1 VKEVTTELAK
11 TSGVGWSKEDI
22 ALIREMCAPKATD
35 SEFKLFLYI
44 AGKYSL
50 DPLTKEIYCQK
61 YWNTKKSE
69 YNPATIF
76 VSYMGMLKVAER
88 TGQLDGIEDECF
100 YNDKGELMGARAT
113 VWKKGCAHPFVAEV
127 DLDEYAAP
135 DRNPMWKTANTGGK
149 PKTMIKKVAKMHA
162 LRLAFGLSELYAEE
176 EFDRP
181 TDLTKTVEV
190 VPEQPK
196 PLPRAAKPAPVDIV
210 TGEVVEEWQPSSV
223 AENLARWYFAATTEE
238 KFTAINEEAKK
249 AGLDK
254 PNRLWLNDQRK
265 LALEAYNA
273 VLRAEQQ
280 AS

>member
-1 VKEVTTELAK
+1 MTTELSK
-11 TSGVGWSKEDI
+11 TSGAGWSEEDV
-22 ALIREMCAPKATD
+22 ALIREMCAPKASD
-35 SEFKLFLYI
+35 SEFKLLLYI

-61 YWNTKKSE
+61 YWNTKKNE

-100 YNDKGELMGARAT
+100 YNGKNELMGARAT

-181 TDLTKTVEV
+181 TDLAKTVTVEV
-190 VPEQPK
+190 VSEPAPK
-196 PLPRAAKPAPVDIV
+196 PLPRAVKPAPVDIT
-210 TGEVVEEWQPSSV
+210 TGEVVEEWAASEV
-223 AENLARWYFAATTEE
+223 AQKLAEKYFAATSEE
-238 KFTAINEEAKK
+238 KFTAVNKEASV

-273 VLRAEQQ
+273 VLRAEQ